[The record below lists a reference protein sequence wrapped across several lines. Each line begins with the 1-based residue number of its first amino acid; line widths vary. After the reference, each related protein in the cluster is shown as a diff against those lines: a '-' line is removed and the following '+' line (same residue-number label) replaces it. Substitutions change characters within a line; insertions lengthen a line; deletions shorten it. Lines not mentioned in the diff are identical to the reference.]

1 VKIAI
6 ITDQHLD
13 GRKGNLAFWNYFQKF
28 YDDVFFPT
36 LEKERIDTVID
47 LGDTFDNRKSI
58 DFNVCN
64 RVTTNYFDK
73 LKDFKV
79 HMLLGNHCVYYKNT
93 NKINSPELLL
103 KQYDNITI
111 YSEPKH
117 LKLGSKKFLMLPW
130 INRENQED
138 ILNLLETSDAD
149 NVCGHLE
156 LSGFEIT
163 PGMKMDHGMDASLFH
178 RFKRV
183 WSGHYHH
190 KSTKGNITYLGNPYQ
205 MYWNDYKDRRG
216 FHIYDT
222 ESDRLKFV
230 ANPYEIFDKIFY
242 DDTRVDY
249 NKQDV
254 SCYKNQFIKLV
265 VEEKRDYQMFETL
278 VDRLYNVGVHDVKI
292 VETLVEDDL
301 TDADENLEIKDT
313 MTLLN
318 EYIDEVE
325 MSVNKSDLK
334 GLMKSLYIES
344 CEVA

>member
-254 SCYKNQFIKLV
+254 SCYKNKFIKII
-265 VEEKRDYQMFETL
+265 VEQKSDYHMFETL

-292 VETLVEDDL
+292 AETLLEDDL